1 MCGSSR
7 TMLIPTVEK
16 CFSGSE
22 RFRAPSQV
30 DPKVAFPRRTHPKKV
45 NDQSHVR
52 AKRFRSSGSSTLIG
66 LNAMS
71 DVIKST
77 IKEKFFFFNITI
89 SNRGSNRSSI
99 KHEGM
104 KYSFWNH
111 FFPAFLLIYNGLFL
125 FHALLVIPKP
135 YHFEDEDEDAAF

>member
-16 CFSGSE
+16 GFSGSE

-45 NDQSHVR
+45 NDQTHVR

-66 LNAMS
+66 LSMS
-71 DVIKST
+71 TKST

-111 FFPAFLLIYNGLFL
+111 FFPAISINL
-125 FHALLVIPKP
+125 
-135 YHFEDEDEDAAF
+135 